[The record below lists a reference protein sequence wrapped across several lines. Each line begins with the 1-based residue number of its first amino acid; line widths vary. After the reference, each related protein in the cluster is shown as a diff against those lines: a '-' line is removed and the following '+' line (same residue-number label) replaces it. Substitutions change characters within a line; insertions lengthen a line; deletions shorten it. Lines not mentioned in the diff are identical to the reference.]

1 MVPTVCFAD
10 NMPNARSLEHV
21 QGNSRKLTER
31 SAEGVR
37 ICLGWHAS
45 TCPRAANSIPDT
57 ILFRLWWSPYPRKT
71 VPQTLWGVCSI

>member
-37 ICLGWHAS
+37 ICLRVA
-45 TCPRAANSIPDT
+45 R
-57 ILFRLWWSPYPRKT
+57 
-71 VPQTLWGVCSI
+71 